1 MIFSGFSKLSF
12 AKISTDQKIKE
23 RDMTVSE
30 AIANRISVRA
40 YLEKPVSAADLE
52 KILEAGRWAPNAG
65 PFQITVVRNAELR
78 KKIND
83 RTFDAMV
90 KSVIPFLQQRAA
102 LPGYQPL
109 YGAPVLILLAPK
121 DVPLGAVNTALAA
134 ENMILEATGLGLGSC
149 FLVSPTLA
157 LRGDRELAR
166 EAGIPD
172 DHALQCAVILG
183 CPAAENKFTSGER
196 ARKGALKFID

>member
-1 MIFSGFSKLSF
+1 MN
-12 AKISTDQKIKE
+12 
-23 RDMTVSE
+23 VSE
-30 AIANRISVRA
+30 AIAKRISVRA

-65 PFQITVVRNAELR
+65 PFQITVVRNTELR

-90 KSVIPFLQQRAA
+90 KSVIPFLQKRAA

-109 YGAPVLILLAPK
+109 YGAPVLILLSAPK

-149 FLVSPTLA
+149 FLISPTLA

-166 EAGIPD
+166 EAGIPE

-183 CPAAENKFTSGER
+183 YPAAENKFTSGER
-196 ARKGALKFID
+196 ARKGTLKFID